1 MVAGTLRVYGS
12 ELSYYTGKLEAYLRY
27 KGIPHERLAMTSHLF
42 RVTVPR
48 ATGAAQ
54 MPAVELPDGRWMT
67 DTTPIIDWC
76 ETTWPAPPV
85 VPNDPE
91 QAFVSR
97 LLEDY
102 ADEWLWRPAMHY
114 RWSYE
119 ADARRASDHL
129 ADEVLADV
137 PAPHWVRRFAIR
149 RRQYRRFVRD
159 DGVTP
164 STRAH
169 VEDVYLRVLAA
180 LQTVVA
186 TRPFL
191 LGDVPTLADF
201 GFFGPMFRHFAS
213 DPTPAAIMRERA
225 PAVAAWVRRVWTAR
239 GGDGCEGLVAGV
251 PDDWGPLLDDVG
263 AAYLP
268 YLCANAEAWRA
279 GRRRFDIALGDVAY
293 QDLPT
298 SRYRVWCLERLQSH
312 AGALPAPA
320 REAVHARLARHGC
333 WEPLWRV
340 DTPSSGHDPEHRA
353 PFGRGIPVFE

>member
-27 KGIPHERLAMTSHLF
+27 KRIPHERIAMTTRHF

-54 MPAVELPDGRWMT
+54 MPAVALPDGRWMT

-76 ETTWPAPPV
+76 ETEWPEPPV
-85 VPNDPE
+85 LPADPV

-114 RWSYE
+114 RWSYD
-119 ADARRASDHL
+119 ADARRASAHL
-129 ADEVLADV
+129 AAEVLADV
-137 PAPHWVRRFAIR
+137 PAPRWVRRVGIR

-164 STRAH
+164 HTRAQ
-169 VEDVYLRVLAA
+169 VEGVYLRTLAHLDA
-180 LQTVVA
+180 IVSA
-186 TRPFL
+186 RPFL

-201 GFFGPMFRHFAS
+201 GFFGSMFRHFAS

-225 PAVAAWVRRVWTAR
+225 PAVAAWVQRVWTAR
-239 GGDGCEGLVAGV
+239 AGEAPGVLASGV
-251 PDDWGPLLDDVG
+251 PDDWGPLLDDIG
-263 AAYLP
+263 ASYLP
-268 YLCANAEAWRA
+268 YLCANAEAWKA
-279 GRRRFDIALGDVAY
+279 GRRRFDVALDGATY
-293 QDLPT
+293 ERLPT
-298 SRYRVWCLERLQSH
+298 SRYRVWCLERLRSH
-312 AGALPAPA
+312 ADGLPAPA
-320 REAVHARLARHGC
+320 REAGRAVLQRHAC

-340 DTPSSGHDPEHRA
+340 DAPGSGYDPEARA
-353 PFGRGIPVFE
+353 PFGRGLTVFS